1 MPMSMITYPAVCRLK
16 TEVFVVTAKARIAPM
31 PISTSPI
38 PVFIRFLRFLA
49 RSSGGGRVGG
59 FGRVAQLAPEG
70 GQRPGRE
77 PGAVHL
83 GDAEPVADLRLGQVA
98 VEAHDQD
105 ALLPLGQL
113 IPVGVDGFH
122 VDRV

>member
-49 RSSGGGRVGG
+49 RPSGGCRVGG
-59 FGRVAQLAPEG
+59 FGRVEQLAPEV
-70 GQRPGRE
+70 GQGSGQE
-77 PGAVHL
+77 PGDMHL
-83 GDAEPVADLRLGQVA
+83 GDAQPVADLRLGQVA

-105 ALLPLGQL
+105 GLLPLGPF
-113 IPVGVDGFH
+113 IRSEEH
-122 VDRV
+122 